1 MNKFMEKYSYIIT
14 GILGVI
20 ALIVLILYWNNMSM
34 LEKLPIIYIVALAI
48 HETEELKLPGGFV
61 ELVTSMTGLQLNN
74 LGIAKFGLFIFTIYA
89 TVVPVFLAD
98 YIWPVMATLL
108 IGFIEILAHLLAA
121 RINTD
126 KFYSPGMISAIFVQ
140 FPVAVFGYYYLLMN
154 HMIQPIYFLYAF
166 IFLLV
171 PLFCLQAMIVKSN
184 GQKYGEFINNA
195 RKSLLK

>member
-14 GILGVI
+14 GILGLI
-20 ALIVLILYWNNMSM
+20 ALIVLILYWNMMSM

-74 LGIAKFGLFIFTIYA
+74 IGIAKFGLFIFTLYA
-89 TVVPVFLAD
+89 TVVPAFLAD

-121 RINTD
+121 RINLD

-140 FPVAVFGYYYLLMN
+140 FPVAVYGYYYLAMN
-154 HMIQPIYFLYAF
+154 HMIQPVYFLYAI
-166 IFLLV
+166 IFLLI
-171 PLFCLQAMIVKSN
+171 PLFCLQALIVKSN
-184 GQKYGEFINNA
+184 GQKYGEFINNV
-195 RKSLLK
+195 RKSLFK